1 MAVLMKRLSENQVVD
16 AATVEGFTAAEL
28 APRAAF
34 NSNGD
39 APDGAD
45 FTLSTTIT
53 APARGNLILSGTV
66 DASNFTA
73 FDNYGCSLEID
84 DGLVLGTVMLAEL
97 NGNNLGDREEDCTT
111 TGAAVVDAGTYTI
124 DFEVF
129 GVVGT
134 TILSDA
140 AVWALWVPFDG
151 NGNKATFF
159 ALLDD

>member
-53 APARGNLILSGTV
+53 APARGT
-66 DASNFTA
+66 
-73 FDNYGCSLEID
+73 
-84 DGLVLGTVMLAEL
+84 
-97 NGNNLGDREEDCTT
+97 
-111 TGAAVVDAGTYTI
+111 
-124 DFEVF
+124 
-129 GVVGT
+129 
-134 TILSDA
+134 
-140 AVWALWVPFDG
+140 
-151 NGNKATFF
+151 
-159 ALLDD
+159 

>member
-1 MAVLMKRLSENQVVD
+1 M
-16 AATVEGFTAAEL
+16 
-28 APRAAF
+28 
-34 NSNGD
+34 
-39 APDGAD
+39 
-45 FTLSTTIT
+45 
-53 APARGNLILSGTV
+53 
-66 DASNFTA
+66 
-73 FDNYGCSLEID
+73 
-84 DGLVLGTVMLAEL
+84 LGTVMLAEL